1 MVSGGTGWKQE
12 ALAHG
17 HEGAAG
23 AQGRWRRLCPL
34 LPGRHSPRELKRV
47 AVNCLGEPEA
57 RVEMRTPRLS
67 PPRGLLLLF
76 VTDSVP
82 EAARVTKVLQR
93 TAPPLG
99 QENDQ
104 GGHISNRKDQAMAW

>member
-1 MVSGGTGWKQE
+1 METWT
-12 ALAHG
+12 
-17 HEGAAG
+17 
-23 AQGRWRRLCPL
+23 CL
-34 LPGRHSPRELKRV
+34 LSGRHSPRELKRV

-57 RVEMRTPRLS
+57 RVEMRKPRLS

-76 VTDSVP
+76 VTNSVP
-82 EAARVTKVLQR
+82 EAARVTKVLQK

-104 GGHISNRKDQAMAW
+104 GGHISKRKDRAMAW